1 MATNG
6 IAASALRSAIDG
18 EVFGSTDPGF
28 EAACLGFN
36 LAHEFRPDIAVL
48 PRSSRDVAAAVR
60 HAADHGLEVHVQAT
74 GHGLGTQT
82 HGGMLVNT
90 AGLQELDLD
99 PEARSVRVGAG
110 VRWSKVIAAAAPH
123 GLAPLNG
130 SSPEVGVVGY
140 TMGGGIGP
148 MGRTFGFAADHVTA
162 LRMVTASGD
171 TLEVDA
177 EREPEL
183 FWALRGGKCSV
194 GIVTQL
200 QFALHPVA
208 EVYGGGIFF
217 AGQHAP
223 ELFHAFGP
231 WARSLPESTTASIA
245 LLRLPDAPEFP
256 EPLRGKTTV
265 HLRYVHVGGDQQ
277 GAALLAPMRGT
288 AGALVDM
295 VAMMPYSLIGSVHQ
309 DPTDP
314 MPAWDASLLL
324 GSLDAGAIDALLET
338 AGPKLRI
345 PLILAEL
352 RHLGGAFARQ
362 PKHPNAV
369 GRRDAAFAVNVVGPY
384 APPLQE
390 AVAASGLA
398 VLDAMEPWSH
408 GGPSINFSGFS
419 WTPQD
424 VRKAW
429 EPGHV
434 ERLRRIKAGWDPDS
448 RFRFGYQLD

>member
-1 MATNG
+1 MASNG
-6 IAASALRSAIDG
+6 TAASALRSAIDG

-36 LAHEFRPDIAVL
+36 LAHEFRPDIGVL

-60 HAADHGLEVHVQAT
+60 HAAGHGLAVHVQAT
-74 GHGLGTQT
+74 GHGPGTQAP
-82 HGGMLVNT
+82 GGMLIST
-90 AGLQELDLD
+90 SGLRELGLD
-99 PEARSVRVGAG
+99 PDARGVRVGAG

-123 GLAPLNG
+123 GLAPLDG
-130 SSPEVGVVGY
+130 SSPDIGVVGY
-140 TMGGGIGP
+140 TMGGGTGP
-148 MGRTFGFAADHVTA
+148 MGRTLGFAADHVTA
-162 LRMVTASGD
+162 LRMVTATGD
-171 TLEVDA
+171 TLQVDA
-177 EREPEL
+177 AREPEL

-200 QFALHPVA
+200 QFGLQPVA

-217 AGQHAP
+217 AGHHAT

-231 WARSLPESTTASIA
+231 WVRSLPESTTASIA
-245 LLRLPDAPEFP
+245 MLRLPDAPGFP

-265 HLRYVHVGGDQQ
+265 HLRYVHVGGEQR

-288 AGALVDM
+288 AVSLIDLV
-295 VAMMPYSLIGSVHQ
+295 ATMPYSLIGSVHQ

-314 MPAWDASLLL
+314 IPAWDASLLL
-324 GSLDAGAIDALLET
+324 GSLEPAAVDALLET
-338 AGPKLRI
+338 AGPQLQV

-362 PKHPNAV
+362 REHPNAV
-369 GRRDAAFAVNVVGPY
+369 GRRDAAFAVNAVGPY
-384 APPLQE
+384 APPVQE
-390 AVAASGLA
+390 TVAASGQSVLA
-398 VLDAMEPWSH
+398 AMEPWSH
-408 GGPSINFSGFS
+408 GGASIIFRGFYRA
-419 WTPQD
+419 PEE

-434 ERLRRIKAGWDPDS
+434 ERLRRTKADWDPDP
-448 RFRFGYQLD
+448 RFRFGYLLD